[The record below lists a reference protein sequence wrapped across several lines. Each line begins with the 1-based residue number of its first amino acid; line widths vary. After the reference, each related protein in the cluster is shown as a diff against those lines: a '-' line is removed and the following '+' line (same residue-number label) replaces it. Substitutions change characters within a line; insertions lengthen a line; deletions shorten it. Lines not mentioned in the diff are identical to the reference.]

1 MLAHSFH
8 SWAFGTTVLRGACG
22 EAGNTQQNKA
32 AHLLGGG
39 VPRERRGGGGKETLN
54 KIYPYGDLISKPC
67 LL

>member
-32 AHLLGGG
+32 AHLWGGEG
-39 VPRERRGGGGKETLN
+39 SAEREAGRGGGETLN
-54 KIYPYGDLISKPC
+54 KIYPYGDLIS
-67 LL
+67 